1 MRRNMLNICMRKI
14 TLMCKG
20 VQIIMGI
27 AIQCDTNA
35 LLERFMNLESN
46 FNATKDV
53 DDKRYYFNVAY
64 IVYTNYRYNN
74 IYDVDI
80 QVIDTYLANSRFYRY
95 VMRVRDSAENVR
107 DQVSNKQLLES
118 ELNLVYKHLENVQ
131 RLLRKM

>member
-1 MRRNMLNICMRKI
+1 
-14 TLMCKG
+14 
-20 VQIIMGI
+20 MGI